1 MFIMLLSNVIIICY
15 YLVGGGYNINV
26 FICLQSYKHRFV
38 ALWLPLQSYKS
49 VCSFVAATKLQTLI
63 CCFVAAATKLQ
74 IGVCSFVAATNV
86 AL

>member
-1 MFIMLLSNVIIICY
+1 MSRD
-15 YLVGGGYNINV
+15 LVSLEVNCIAT
-26 FICLQSYKHRFV
+26 HAFV
-38 ALWLPLQSYKS
+38 A
-49 VCSFVAATKLQTLI
+49 AATKLRVFVALLLLQTPF